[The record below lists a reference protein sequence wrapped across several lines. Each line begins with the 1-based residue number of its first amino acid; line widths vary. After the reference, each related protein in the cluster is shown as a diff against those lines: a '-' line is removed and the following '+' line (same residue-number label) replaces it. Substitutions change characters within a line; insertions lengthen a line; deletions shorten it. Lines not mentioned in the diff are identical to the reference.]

1 MQPFTGVDDQ
11 INKFCATFK
20 ALRETFNSK
29 LAVNTTLVLSRAVT
43 IVEAISEHLVRLNYQ
58 SFTTFLRRT

>member
-20 ALRETFNSK
+20 ALRERFNSK

-43 IVEAISEHLVRLNYQ
+43 IVEAISEHLVH
-58 SFTTFLRRT
+58 

>member
-11 INKFCATFK
+11 INKFCAEFK
-20 ALRETFNSK
+20 ALREKFNSK

-43 IVEAISEHLVRLNYQ
+43 AVEAISEHLVH
-58 SFTTFLRRT
+58 

>member
-11 INKFCATFK
+11 INKFCAEFK

-29 LAVNTTLVLSRAVT
+29 LTVNTALVLSRAVT
-43 IVEAISEHLVRLNYQ
+43 TVEAISEHLVHVNYQ
-58 SFTTFLRRT
+58 SFTTFLRRK